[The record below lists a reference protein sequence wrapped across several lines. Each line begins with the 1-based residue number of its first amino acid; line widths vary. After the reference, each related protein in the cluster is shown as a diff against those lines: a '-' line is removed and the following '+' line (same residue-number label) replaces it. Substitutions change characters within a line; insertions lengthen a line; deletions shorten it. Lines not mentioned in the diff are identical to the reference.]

1 MFLYKTCLPSL
12 YSTFGIQCYGD
23 GIEGEALNT
32 IGLSIVVLV
41 LQLNSILTAV
51 YV

>member
-12 YSTFGIQCYGD
+12 YSTCYGD

-41 LQLNSILTAV
+41 LQLNSIFTAV
-51 YV
+51 

>member
-1 MFLYKTCLPSL
+1 MFLYKICLPSL
-12 YSTFGIQCYGD
+12 YSTFGIQCFGD

-41 LQLNSILTAV
+41 LQLNSIFTAV
-51 YV
+51 